1 MSDLANSPHLFYI
14 TSDLEPK
21 WWRNRATPTLTI
33 FIAPSG
39 QFKEASLLLGQIK
52 LLKTFSMSRSV
63 VSVGAHHLLEYQLQA
78 NFLLRYYDDDD

>member
-1 MSDLANSPHLFYI
+1 MISTQSGP
-14 TSDLEPK
+14 
-21 WWRNRATPTLTI
+21 RNRATPTLTI